1 MATPKAV
8 YSYPLCLLSLAVIPL
23 LASCRN
29 LEETQ
34 ERVDR
39 NAYALIQ
46 EKSLATLDAEL
57 GWNLEQSSDQ
67 LRKAIFEQQGHYIAT
82 AASVAAADLP
92 QVQGEGEANY
102 RQLNESQPLGL
113 DLDRGIVLNLKST
126 LEVAANNSRDY
137 QSRKEDVFR
146 AALALD
152 LARYD
157 FGIKVDPASLES
169 QFTENRSASSVVR
182 GVGNGARLGLS
193 KRSVTG
199 ATFRTSVVADLVQL
213 IGSKSASSLGIS
225 SDTSIS
231 IPLLR
236 GSGAHIAGEPLTQ
249 AERNIEYELAEFNY
263 YRSEFV
269 IRVARSYYDV
279 LRTLDQIKN
288 AEENYENLR
297 ASTLRVASIA
307 ESGRLPET
315 QVDQARQDEFRSRL
329 RFIDAKSR
337 YRERLDRLKMEI
349 GLPVETELAL
359 DQSDLDRLP
368 VPSAASDGSLWQQ
381 PEHTLY
387 GLAFDNRHDFL
398 TNYRRVEDAQR
409 AVVIATDG
417 LRAELTLGASAS
429 AGGGRS
435 VSSANSDDVYP
446 NFNEGVFQG
455 LISLDLPIDRRR
467 ESNRLRAAIISFNS
481 RLRAYQLQE
490 DELKFDIR
498 SSLRNIERN
507 LEDFTI
513 QQGSL
518 ALAER
523 RVERANLLLEA
534 GRINVRDLLEAEEDL
549 VQARNALTDT
559 RVDYQIL
566 LWSLERNL
574 GVFDVQK
581 FI

>member
-1 MATPKAV
+1 MP
-8 YSYPLCLLSLAVIPL
+8 SYPLCLLSLAVIPFV
-23 LASCRN
+23 ASCRN
-29 LEETQ
+29 LEDTK

-46 EKSLATLDAEL
+46 EKSLVTLDAEL
-57 GWNLEQSSDQ
+57 DWDLEQSSDQ
-67 LRKAIFEQQGHYIAT
+67 LRKAIFEQQGLYIAT

-92 QVQGEGEANY
+92 QVKGEGEASY
-102 RQLNESQPLGL
+102 RQMNASQPLGI
-113 DLDRGIVLNLKST
+113 DLDQGIVLNLKST

-152 LARYD
+152 LARYN
-157 FGIKVDPASLES
+157 FGVKVDPASLES
-169 QFTENRSASSVVR
+169 GFSENRAGSSVVR
-182 GVGNGARLGLS
+182 GVSNGASLGLS

-199 ATFRTSVVADLVQL
+199 ATFRTSVAADLVRL
-213 IGSKSASSLGIS
+213 IGSESASSFGIS

-249 AERNIEYELAEFNY
+249 AERNLEYELAELNY

-269 IRVARSYYDV
+269 IRIARSYYDV
-279 LRTLDQIKN
+279 LRTFDQIQN

-337 YRERLDRLKMEI
+337 YRERLDRLKIEI
-349 GLPVETELAL
+349 GLPVETELSL

-368 VPSAASDGSLWQQ
+368 VPSVASDGSLWQL

-387 GLAFDNRHDFL
+387 ELAFDNRHDFL

-417 LRAELTLGASAS
+417 LRAELTIGASAS

-435 VSSANSDDVYP
+435 VSSSGSDDVYP
-446 NFNEGVFQG
+446 NFNQGVFQG

-467 ESNRLRAAIISFNS
+467 ESNALRAAIISFNS

-498 SSLRNIERN
+498 SSLRDIERN

-513 QQGSL
+513 QEGSL

-566 LWSLERNL
+566 LWALERNL

-581 FI
+581 FIKEED